1 MHLYSKYNTMNPEKL
16 KPYPA
21 TRMIDM
27 AMEDRPRE
35 KSARNGINSLSNAE
49 LLAIIIG
56 HGTKNQSALDLARKV
71 LTMGRNDLYYLG
83 KLSTK
88 ELQSIHGIGWAKT
101 ASIQAAIELGKR
113 RMESPAPIKKI
124 IRCSRDAYN
133 LIKPELTELPH
144 EEFWILLLSRSNRM
158 IDKIKISQGGVSG
171 TITDIRII
179 LQEALT
185 KLASGMILAHNH
197 PSGNL
202 NPSEADKKISR
213 KIKEAA
219 SLMDISVLDHLII
232 GEEEYFS
239 FADQNLL

>member
-1 MHLYSKYNTMNPEKL
+1 MKQENLKLYPT
-16 KPYPA
+16 

-35 KSARNGINSLSNAE
+35 KCARNGINSLSNAE

-56 HGTKNQSALDLARKV
+56 NGTRNSSALDLARKI
-71 LTMGRNDLYYLG
+71 LILGKNDLYYLG
-83 KLSTK
+83 KLGAK
-88 ELQSIHGIGWAKT
+88 ELQGIHGIGWAKT
-101 ASIQAAIELGKR
+101 VRILAAIELGKR
-113 RMESPAPIKKI
+113 RMESPVPIKKT
-124 IRCSRDAYN
+124 IRCSRDGYN
-133 LIKPELTELPH
+133 LIKAELTELPH

-158 IDKIKISQGGVSG
+158 IDKVKISQGGVSG

-185 KLASGMILAHNH
+185 KLASAMILAHNH

-202 NPSEADKKISR
+202 NPSEADKKITL
-213 KIKEAA
+213 KIKDAA
-219 SLMDISVLDHLII
+219 ALMDISVLDHLII

-239 FADQNLL
+239 FADQNLI

>member
-1 MHLYSKYNTMNPEKL
+1 MKHEKL
-16 KPYPA
+16 KIYSSI
-21 TRMIDM
+21 RIIDM
-27 AMEDRPRE
+27 AREDRPRE
-35 KSARNGINSLSNAE
+35 KCAREGINSLSNVE
-49 LLAIIIG
+49 LMAIIIG
-56 HGTKNQSALDLARKV
+56 NGTQKLSALDLARKI
-71 LTMGRNDLYYLG
+71 LILGKNDLYYLG
-83 KLSTK
+83 KLNAK

-101 ASIQAAIELGKR
+101 VRILATIELGKR
-113 RMESPAPIKKI
+113 RMESPVPLKKT
-124 IRCSRDAYN
+124 IRCSRDGYN
-133 LIKPELTELPH
+133 LIKAELTELSH

-185 KLASGMILAHNH
+185 KLASAMILAHNH

-202 NPSEADKKISR
+202 NPSEADKRITL
-213 KIKEAA
+213 KIKDAA
-219 SLMDISVLDHLII
+219 ALMDISVLDHLII

>member
-1 MHLYSKYNTMNPEKL
+1 MNSEKNRPYSTI
-16 KPYPA
+16 
-21 TRMIDM
+21 RMIDM

-35 KSARNGINSLSNAE
+35 KCARQGINSLSNTE

-56 HGTKNQSALDLARKV
+56 NGTRNHSALDLARKM
-71 LTMGRNDLYYLG
+71 LSLGKNDLYYFG
-83 KLSTK
+83 KLSAK

-101 ASIQAAIELGKR
+101 SKILAAIELGKR
-113 RMESPAPIKKI
+113 RMESPAPIKKS

-133 LIKPELTELPH
+133 LLKAELTELPH

-158 IDKIKISQGGVSG
+158 IDKVKISQGGVSG

-185 KLASGMILAHNH
+185 KLSSAIILAHNH

-213 KIKEAA
+213 KIKDAA
-219 SLMDISVLDHLII
+219 ALMDISVLDHLII

-239 FADQNLL
+239 FADQNLI